1 MRRKLFVAVRFVG
14 AQPPTVVESALA
26 APVKSDP
33 DPSASELGFL
43 DLLVFLTLA
52 CSSGTV
58 LLGTVAWLLLG

>member
-1 MRRKLFVAVRFVG
+1 LFVAVRFVG

-52 CSSGTV
+52 CSSGAV
-58 LLGTVAWLLLG
+58 LLGAVAWLLLG

>member
-1 MRRKLFVAVRFVG
+1 MFVAVRFVG

-26 APVKSDP
+26 TPVKSDP
-33 DPSASELGFL
+33 DSSASELGFL

-52 CSSGTV
+52 CGSGTV

>member
-1 MRRKLFVAVRFVG
+1 MFVAVRFVG

-52 CSSGTV
+52 CSSGAV